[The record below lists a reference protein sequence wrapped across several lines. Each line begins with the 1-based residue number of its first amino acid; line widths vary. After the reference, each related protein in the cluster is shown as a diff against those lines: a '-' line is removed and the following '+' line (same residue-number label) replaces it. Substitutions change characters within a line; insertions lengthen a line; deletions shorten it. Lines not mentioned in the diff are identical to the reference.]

1 MKQAEDYDFTRGEVY
16 PSNDVESYPLATA
29 KSPKQH
35 CLSWQYRYKRMTR
48 RHFGA
53 LPAVASKR
61 RVCSF
66 DSALKRHGSA
76 WPAACHLIA
85 TSAAITTPAASPA
98 RY

>member
-1 MKQAEDYDFTRGEVY
+1 
-16 PSNDVESYPLATA
+16 
-29 KSPKQH
+29 
-35 CLSWQYRYKRMTR
+35 MTR
-48 RHFGA
+48 RQHFGGA
-53 LPAVASKR
+53 LLAAASKR

-85 TSAAITTPAASPA
+85 TSAAITTPVASPA